1 MHYGRGKIPR
11 VSQAFSSVKN
21 QALGKANLLRVLH
34 SGKNSTRGREALLSA
49 AECLALGKER
59 HSAKALFPE
68 CNTRGRAALGKE
80 KCYLTAQPAHAVKT
94 KKNCFAECRTL
105 ALGKEAGF
113 PECPVMAFGKWP
125 LCRVPGKALGEE
137 FFFVFLPHFFCEAF
151 SHYLKLLVQI
161 WDNFDFFFV
170 YFVNFFRFVEF
181 FCILQI

>member
-1 MHYGRGKIPR
+1 M
-11 VSQAFSSVKN
+11 SQASPSAKN
-21 QALGKANLLRVLH
+21 RVLGKANLPRVLH
-34 SGKNSTRGREALLSA
+34 SGKNSTRGREALPSA

-80 KCYLTAQPAHAVKT
+80 KCYLTAQPARAIKT
-94 KKNCFAECRTL
+94 KKL
-105 ALGKEAGF
+105 
-113 PECPVMAFGKWP
+113 
-125 LCRVPGKALGEE
+125 LCRVSHAGTWQRGWLPQVPCHGTRQRASLPSAREGTRGRI
-137 FFFVFLPHFFCEAF
+137 FFVFFAPFFCEAF

-161 WDNFDFFFV
+161 WDNFDFFLV